1 MDVSK
6 LRVTISCDDP
16 QDFERRFEVL
26 SDLVK
31 DLRAEAAF
39 ESLCNSGFSHVV
51 PTVEVAIGGSEI
63 RPLLS
68 LEEVRRFET
77 ACVDHLLHRHK
88 PRVTCNEGVG
98 E

>member
-16 QDFERRFEVL
+16 QDFKRRFEVL

-39 ESLCNSGFSHVV
+39 ESLG
-51 PTVEVAIGGSEI
+51 GGSLSHFLPTGEI
-63 RPLLS
+63 AVGSGEVRPLLS
-68 LEEVRRFET
+68 LEEVGRFEA
-77 ACVDHLLHRHK
+77 ACIDHLLHRCE
-88 PRVTCNEGVG
+88 PRVRFYEGVG